1 MAIGPSPCSTN
12 AKIQTIIRFR
22 YCASDLVI
30 FHPYYS
36 SRPIGREEPEYGGGG
51 GIRTHVT
58 GNTGE
63 TVFETAAFSRSA
75 TLPRMIGAKPRMKR
89 ASGARE

>member
-1 MAIGPSPCSTN
+1 MLLYSLVYLDDML
-12 AKIQTIIRFR
+12 IRVR
-22 YCASDLVI
+22 RRKNVVI
-30 FHPYYS
+30 HALT
-36 SRPIGREEPEYGGGG
+36 GGGG
-51 GIRTHVT
+51 GIRTLVT
-58 GNTGE
+58 GIAGE

>member
-1 MAIGPSPCSTN
+1 MSESDAVRRRNPGYGNSEPRSAHRKN
-12 AKIQTIIRFR
+12 ARAR
-22 YCASDLVI
+22 WGSGVRC
-30 FHPYYS
+30 
-36 SRPIGREEPEYGGGG
+36 YGGGA
-51 GIRTHVT
+51 GIRTLVT
-58 GNTGE
+58 GVTGE